1 LARHAGTV
9 WQLEFGLCALYAL
22 EQAWSVGCR
31 FRDPGEPWASSR
43 RGTCHRFHDRAGAP
57 ACSRCKRGNQKHQAL
72 GRSRGGF
79 STKIH
84 LRTNAKGDPLTFEL
98 TGGEAHEVKGYE
110 ALIELHDVAPD
121 KLLGDKGY
129 DSDEIRD
136 DLTMRG
142 IEPVIP
148 PRSNRKTPIEYDHEA
163 YKRRN
168 LIERCVNRL
177 KQFRRI
183 ATRYEKTARAY
194 LSMLSISAARLW
206 IKTVNT
212 A

>member
-1 LARHAGTV
+1 MPERYGNWNSLHT
-9 WQLEFGLCALYAL
+9 L
-22 EQAWSVGCR
+22 EQARRVGRGIRNPSESWAASRQRACR
-31 FRDPGEPWASSR
+31 
-43 RGTCHRFHDRAGAP
+43 RFHHHPGAP
-57 ACSRCKRGNQKHQAL
+57 ACSRRKKGNQNQEAL

-84 LRTNAKGDPLTFEL
+84 LRTNAKGDPLTFDL
-98 TGGEAHEVKGYE
+98 TGG
-110 ALIELHDVAPD
+110 ALMELHDINPD
-121 KLLGDKGY
+121 RFLGEEGY
-129 DSDEIRD
+129 DSDDIRN
-136 DLTMRG
+136 DLADRG

-148 PRSNRKTPIEYDHEA
+148 PRSNRKTPIEYDREA

-194 LSMLSISAARLW
+194 LSMLCLAAARRW

>member
-1 LARHAGTV
+1 
-9 WQLEFGLCALYAL
+9 
-22 EQAWSVGCR
+22 VGCR
-31 FRDPGEPWASSR
+31 FRDPGEPWPARR
-43 RGTCHRFHDRAGAP
+43 RGTCHRFDGRAGAS
-57 ACSRCKRGNQKHQAL
+57 ACSRRKRGNQEKQAL

-84 LRTNAKGDPLTFEL
+84 LRTNAKGNPLAFEV

-110 ALIELHDVAPD
+110 VLMKLHDADPD
-121 KLLGDKGY
+121 RLLGDKGY

-136 DLTMRG
+136 DLAKRG

-148 PRSNRKTPIEYDHEA
+148 PRSNRKAMIDYDRAA

-177 KQFRRI
+177 KQFRRV
-183 ATRYEKTARAY
+183 ATRYEKAARAY
-194 LSMLSISAARLW
+194 LSMLCIAATRLW

>member
-1 LARHAGTV
+1 VGALTCRRH
-9 WQLEFGLCALYAL
+9 
-22 EQAWSVGCR
+22 
-31 FRDPGEPWASSR
+31 
-43 RGTCHRFHDRAGAP
+43 
-57 ACSRCKRGNQKHQAL
+57 KRGNQEEQAR

-98 TGGEAHEVKGYE
+98 TGGEADEVKGYE
-110 ALIELHDVAPD
+110 ALMKLHDVDPD
-121 KLLGDKGY
+121 RLLGDKGY
-129 DSDEIRD
+129 DSGEIRD
-136 DLTMRG
+136 DLAKRG
-142 IEPVIP
+142 INPVIP
-148 PRSNRKTPIEYDHEA
+148 PCSNRKATIDYDREA

-168 LIERCVNRL
+168 LIKRCVNRL

-183 ATRYEKTARAY
+183 ATRYEKTARAH
-194 LSMLSISAARLW
+194 LSMLCIAATKRW